1 MIRRVAATGTPTVVV
16 LYGGSAVAMSEWID
30 AADAV
35 LMAWYPG
42 EEGGR
47 AVADVLWGDADP
59 AGRLPVTFPLAA
71 GQLPL
76 VYNHKPTGRFDGYL
90 DLPGDPL
97 FPFGYGLS
105 YTEFGYG
112 ELAVEPKE
120 IPPGGTARVSCRVTN
135 VGKRAGAEVVQLYV
149 HDKLA
154 SVVRPVL
161 ELKGFRKVFL
171 EPGASVTVTFDLG
184 PEELSM
190 LDAKM
195 KKVVEPGEFEILVGR
210 SSRDIKLRG
219 VLTVK

>member
-16 LYGGSAVAMSEWID
+16 IYGGSAVAMSEWID

-59 AGRLPVTFPLAA
+59 AGRLPVTFPLAV

-97 FPFGYGLS
+97 FPFGFGLS

-112 ELAVEPKE
+112 ELAIEPKVF
-120 IPPGGTARVSCRVTN
+120 PAGGTARVSCQVTN
-135 VGKRAGAEVVQLYV
+135 AGRRAGAEVVQLYV

-210 SSRDIKLRG
+210 SSRDIRLKG
-219 VLTVK
+219 ILTVR